1 MNAEFRVRTEV
12 CECKCRVRSMV
23 YECKCRVRSKVYE
36 WRECRGP
43 FNVYERRVQIK
54 VQGVLVESAEEVSRR
69 MSAECRV
76 RSEVYE

>member
-1 MNAEFRVRTEV
+1 M
-12 CECKCRVRSMV
+12 SG
-23 YECKCRVRSKVYE
+23 
-36 WRECRGP
+36 ECRGR